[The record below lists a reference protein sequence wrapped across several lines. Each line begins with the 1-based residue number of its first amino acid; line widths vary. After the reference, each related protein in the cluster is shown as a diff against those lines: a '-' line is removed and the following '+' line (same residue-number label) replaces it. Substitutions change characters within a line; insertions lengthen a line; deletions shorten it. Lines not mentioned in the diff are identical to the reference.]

1 MCVNHA
7 GCRRMEKVDHKKILK
22 EFYKP
27 SSKKPSEVDVPEMNF
42 LMIDGKGD
50 PNTAQEYQ
58 DALEALYATSYTLK
72 FKLKKAKAADFTV
85 MPLEGLWWI
94 EGAESFDFNSKDEWF
109 WTSMIMQ
116 PEPVSRND
124 VIEAISETKEKKDP
138 PALQKIKFESFR
150 EGYSVQ
156 IMHIGP
162 WSEEQPT
169 IETLHSYAEEQGF
182 KLRGQ
187 HHEIYLSDPRRT
199 APEKLKTVIRQPVA

>member
-1 MCVNHA
+1 M
-7 GCRRMEKVDHKKILK
+7 KKIDHKKVLK
-22 EFYKP
+22 EFYRP
-27 SSKKPSEVDVPEMNF
+27 SAKKPYEVDVPEMNF
-42 LMIDGKGD
+42 LMVDGKGD
-50 PNTAQEYQ
+50 PNTAQEYK
-58 DALEALYATSYTLK
+58 DAIETLYSTSYALK
-72 FKLKKAKAADFTV
+72 FSLKKAKVADFIV

-94 EGAESFDFNSKDEWF
+94 EGAEGFKVDSKEGWC

-124 VIEAISETKEKKDP
+124 VLKAIAEVKEKKDP
-138 PALQKIKFESFR
+138 VALQKLRFESFR

-162 WSEEQPT
+162 WSEEKPT
-169 IETLHSYAEEQGF
+169 IDKLHNYAEEQGF
-182 KLRGQ
+182 KLRGK